1 MRPLIL
7 INVSYVKIILRNKRE
22 KKTRFIRSV
31 NVKSSGEGITRY
43 QKSRKDQRSK
53 QINNSRLVVN
63 ELRYIRKAEI
73 RTAERSVEMLTGAI
87 LRRMETAGKFKRAC
101 LSSTRR
107 TLLKIGLLSLENF
120 SPGQRGTFAKHW
132 VKLNQVLFVA
142 VCSVKSHK
150 TTIAIYSFYNTR
162 T

>member
-1 MRPLIL
+1 MCPLIL
-7 INVSYVKIILRNKRE
+7 INVSYVKKI
-22 KKTRFIRSV
+22 RFMTSV

-43 QKSRKDQRSK
+43 QKSRKDQRSE

>member
-1 MRPLIL
+1 MCPLIL
-7 INVSYVKIILRNKRE
+7 INVSYVKKI
-22 KKTRFIRSV
+22 RFMTSV
-31 NVKSSGEGITRY
+31 NVKSSGEGITQY
-43 QKSRKDQRSK
+43 QKSRKDQRSE

>member
-1 MRPLIL
+1 MCPLIL
-7 INVSYVKIILRNKRE
+7 INVSYVK
-22 KKTRFIRSV
+22 KTRFMTSV
-31 NVKSSGEGITRY
+31 NVKSSGECITRY

-73 RTAERSVEMLTGAI
+73 RIAERSVEMLTGAI

>member
-1 MRPLIL
+1 MCPLIL
-7 INVSYVKIILRNKRE
+7 INVSYVK
-22 KKTRFIRSV
+22 KTRFMTSV
-31 NVKSSGEGITRY
+31 NVKSSGESITRY

-73 RTAERSVEMLTGAI
+73 RIAERSVEMLTGAI

>member
-1 MRPLIL
+1 MCPLIL
-7 INVSYVKIILRNKRE
+7 INVSYVK
-22 KKTRFIRSV
+22 KTRFMTSV

-43 QKSRKDQRSK
+43 QKSRKDQRSE

>member
-1 MRPLIL
+1 MCPLIL
-7 INVSYVKIILRNKRE
+7 INVSYVK
-22 KKTRFIRSV
+22 KTRFMTSV
-31 NVKSSGEGITRY
+31 NVKSSGESITRY

>member
-1 MRPLIL
+1 MCPLIL
-7 INVSYVKIILRNKRE
+7 INVSYVK
-22 KKTRFIRSV
+22 KTRFVTSV

-73 RTAERSVEMLTGAI
+73 RIAERSVEMLTGAI